1 MQVGIVGCGMVGSA
15 SAFALVMR
23 GIGRELVLV
32 DANRER
38 AEAHANDILHAV
50 PFAHPLTVRAG
61 RYADLAGSRAV
72 VIAAGSAQT
81 PGETRLQLLER
92 NAAVLGE
99 LVPSVL
105 EHAPD
110 AVLVVVS
117 NPVDVMTHLAA
128 HYHRRQRGHVLRNRQ
143 RGGEAPRRHPARSA
157 GRADDLLPRRGRAG
171 VRGYHVRAAAP
182 GPRRRRARDASSPTR
197 RHRAGIVAA
206 QRVRAARRDRFSS
219 ARPWLRID
227 MRIDVKLPVR
237 TMTEQSRIGVGR
249 PGTER

>member
-1 MQVGIVGCGMVGSA
+1 MVGSA

-92 NAAVLGE
+92 
-99 LVPSVL
+99 S
-105 EHAPD
+105 
-110 AVLVVVS
+110 
-117 NPVDVMTHLAA
+117 
-128 HYHRRQRGHVLRNRQ
+128 RRCWSTRPTRW
-143 RGGEAPRRHPARSA
+143 SW
-157 GRADDLLPRRGRAG
+157 
-171 VRGYHVRAAAP
+171 
-182 GPRRRRARDASSPTR
+182 SSPTR
-197 RHRAGIVAA
+197 
-206 QRVRAARRDRFSS
+206 STS
-219 ARPWLRID
+219 
-227 MRIDVKLPVR
+227 
-237 TMTEQSRIGVGR
+237 
-249 PGTER
+249 